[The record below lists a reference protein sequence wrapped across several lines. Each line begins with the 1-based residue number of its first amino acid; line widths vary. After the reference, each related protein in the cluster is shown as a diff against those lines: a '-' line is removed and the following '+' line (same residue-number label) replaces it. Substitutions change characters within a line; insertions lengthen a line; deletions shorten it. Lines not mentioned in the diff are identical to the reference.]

1 MKFGYKFSNYYEN
14 INKCR
19 KLKIFVIKCYKQNI
33 YNKRNGRFNMKDK
46 LISIIVPIYNIEK
59 YLRRSINSIIN
70 QTYKNLE
77 IILVDDGSTDE
88 SGKICDEYAKTDNRI
103 KVIHKKNG
111 GQASAI
117 NVGLDVARGEY
128 IGFSDPD
135 DYINRNFYKNLY
147 ILAEKYDTDI
157 TECSMIKVKE
167 EEDIEKVYIEEF
179 EVDKTEK
186 VEFFDGIGG
195 LRKLFGEDFAEY
207 LETIVKVNKIYK
219 KEVFSNIRFS
229 EVRIYEEWGT
239 MYKLYYNTKKN
250 LKLHKVQYVYVQRKT
265 STVNRPFSEER
276 LLMLDGIEYCM
287 NLAKEINLE
296 DLVLDCYRKYFE
308 TIVRF
313 LDMIKAENT
322 INREY
327 LKIKLIEAFNLKYN
341 EAIKIIDEKN
351 KTDYK
356 EKFKKLK
363 IKFEEAQK
371 DKIEID

>member
-1 MKFGYKFSNYYEN
+1 MG
-14 INKCR
+14 
-19 KLKIFVIKCYKQNI
+19 
-33 YNKRNGRFNMKDK
+33 DK
-46 LISIIVPIYNIEK
+46 LISVIVPVYNIEK

-70 QTYKNLE
+70 QTYSNLE

-88 SGKICDEYAKTDNRI
+88 SGKICDEYANIDSRI

-117 NVGLDVARGEY
+117 NLGLDIAKGDY

-135 DYINRNFYKNLY
+135 DYINKNFYKNLY

-179 EVDKTEK
+179 EVDENEK
-186 VEFFDGIGG
+186 VELFDGIGG
-195 LRKLFGEDFAEY
+195 LRKLFGEDFADY

-219 KEVFSNIRFS
+219 KEIFNDIRFS

-239 MYKLYYNTKKN
+239 MYKLYCNTKKN
-250 LKLHKVQYVYVQRKT
+250 LKMYKVQYVYVQRKT

-276 LLMLDGIEYCM
+276 LLMLDGIEYCI
-287 NLAKEINLE
+287 NLAKKINQE

-308 TIVRF
+308 TVIRF

-327 LKIKLIEAFNLKYN
+327 LKEKLVELFDSKYN
-341 EAIKIIDEKN
+341 EAIKIVEERNKNEYRKKFEK
-351 KTDYK
+351 
-356 EKFKKLK
+356 LR
-363 IKFEEAQK
+363 IKFEETKK
-371 DKIEID
+371 DRIEID

>member
-1 MKFGYKFSNYYEN
+1 ME
-14 INKCR
+14 
-19 KLKIFVIKCYKQNI
+19 
-33 YNKRNGRFNMKDK
+33 DK
-46 LISIIVPIYNIEK
+46 LISVIVPVYNIEK

-77 IILVDDGSTDE
+77 IILVDDGSTDQ
-88 SGKICDEYAKTDNRI
+88 SGKICDEYANIDNRI

-117 NVGLDVARGEY
+117 NLGLDIAKGDY

-135 DYINRNFYKNLY
+135 DYINKNFYKNLY
-147 ILAEKYDTDI
+147 ILAEKYNTDI

-179 EVDKTEK
+179 EVDKNEK
-186 VEFFDGIGG
+186 VELFDGIGG
-195 LRKLFGEDFAEY
+195 LRKLFGEDFADY

-219 KEVFSNIRFS
+219 KEVFKNIRFS

-250 LKLHKVQYVYVQRKT
+250 LKMYKVQYVYVQRKT

-287 NLAKEINLE
+287 NLANKIHLE

-313 LDMIKAENT
+313 LDMIKDKNT

-327 LKIKLIEAFNLKYN
+327 LKLKLIELFDLKYN
-341 EAIKIIDEKN
+341 EAMKIVDEKN
-351 KTDYK
+351 KK
-356 EKFKKLK
+356 EYRKKFEKLK

-371 DKIEID
+371 DRIEID

>member
-1 MKFGYKFSNYYEN
+1 ME
-14 INKCR
+14 
-19 KLKIFVIKCYKQNI
+19 
-33 YNKRNGRFNMKDK
+33 DK
-46 LISIIVPIYNIEK
+46 LISVIVPVYNIEK

-77 IILVDDGSTDE
+77 IILVDDGSTDQ
-88 SGKICDEYAKTDNRI
+88 SGKICDEYANIDNRI
-103 KVIHKKNG
+103 KVIHKNNG

-117 NVGLDVARGEY
+117 NLGLDIAKGDY

-135 DYINRNFYKNLY
+135 DYINKNFYKNLY
-147 ILAEKYDTDI
+147 ILAEKYNTDI

-179 EVDKTEK
+179 EVDKNEK
-186 VEFFDGIGG
+186 VELFDGIGG
-195 LRKLFGEDFAEY
+195 LRKLFGEDFADY

-219 KEVFSNIRFS
+219 REIFNDIRFS

-250 LKLHKVQYVYVQRKT
+250 LKMYKVQYVYVQRKT

-287 NLAKEINLE
+287 NLANKIHLE

-313 LDMIKAENT
+313 LDMIKDKNT

-327 LKIKLIEAFNLKYN
+327 LKLKLIELFDLKYN
-341 EAIKIIDEKN
+341 EAMKIVDEKN
-351 KTDYK
+351 KK
-356 EKFKKLK
+356 EYRKKFEKLK

-371 DKIEID
+371 DRIEID

>member
-1 MKFGYKFSNYYEN
+1 ME
-14 INKCR
+14 
-19 KLKIFVIKCYKQNI
+19 
-33 YNKRNGRFNMKDK
+33 DK
-46 LISIIVPIYNIEK
+46 LISVIVPVYNIEK

-77 IILVDDGSTDE
+77 IILVDDGSTDQ
-88 SGKICDEYAKTDNRI
+88 SGKICDEYANIDNRI
-103 KVIHKKNG
+103 KVIHKNNG

-117 NVGLDVARGEY
+117 NLGLDIARGDY

-135 DYINRNFYKNLY
+135 DYINKNFYKNLY

-179 EVDKTEK
+179 EVDENEK
-186 VEFFDGIGG
+186 VELFDGIGG
-195 LRKLFGEDFAEY
+195 LRKLFGEDFADY

-219 KEVFSNIRFS
+219 KEIFDDIRFS

-239 MYKLYYNTKKN
+239 MYKLYCNTKKN
-250 LKLHKVQYVYVQRKT
+250 LKLNKVQYVYVQRKT

-276 LLMLDGIEYCM
+276 LLMLDGIEYCI
-287 NLAKEINLE
+287 NLAKKINQE

-308 TIVRF
+308 TVIRF

-327 LKIKLIEAFNLKYN
+327 LKEKLVELFDSKYN
-341 EAIKIIDEKN
+341 EAIKIVEERNKNEYRKKFEK
-351 KTDYK
+351 
-356 EKFKKLK
+356 LR
-363 IKFEEAQK
+363 IKFEETKK
-371 DKIEID
+371 DRIEID

>member
-1 MKFGYKFSNYYEN
+1 MG
-14 INKCR
+14 
-19 KLKIFVIKCYKQNI
+19 
-33 YNKRNGRFNMKDK
+33 DK
-46 LISIIVPIYNIEK
+46 LISVIVPVYNIEK

-70 QTYKNLE
+70 QTYSNLE

-88 SGKICDEYAKTDNRI
+88 SGKICDEYANIDSRI

-117 NVGLDVARGEY
+117 NLGLDIAKGDY

-135 DYINRNFYKNLY
+135 DYINKNFYKNLY

-179 EVDKTEK
+179 EVDENEK
-186 VEFFDGIGG
+186 VELFDGIGG
-195 LRKLFGEDFAEY
+195 LRKLFGEDFADY

-219 KEVFSNIRFS
+219 REIFNDIRFS

-239 MYKLYYNTKKN
+239 MYKLYCNTKKN
-250 LKLHKVQYVYVQRKT
+250 LKMYKVQYVYVQRKT

-276 LLMLDGIEYCM
+276 LLMLDGIEYCI
-287 NLAKEINLE
+287 NLAKKINQE

-308 TIVRF
+308 TVIRF

-327 LKIKLIEAFNLKYN
+327 LKEKLVELFDSKYN
-341 EAIKIIDEKN
+341 EAIKIVEERNKNEYRKKFEK
-351 KTDYK
+351 
-356 EKFKKLK
+356 LR
-363 IKFEEAQK
+363 IKFEETKK
-371 DKIEID
+371 DRIEID

>member
-1 MKFGYKFSNYYEN
+1 ME
-14 INKCR
+14 
-19 KLKIFVIKCYKQNI
+19 
-33 YNKRNGRFNMKDK
+33 DK
-46 LISIIVPIYNIEK
+46 LISVIVPVYNIEK

-77 IILVDDGSTDE
+77 IILVDDRSTDQ
-88 SGKICDEYAKTDNRI
+88 SGKICDEYANIDNRI
-103 KVIHKKNG
+103 KVIHKNNG

-117 NVGLDVARGEY
+117 NLGLDIARGDY

-135 DYINRNFYKNLY
+135 DYINKNFYKNLY
-147 ILAEKYDTDI
+147 ILAEKYGTDI

-179 EVDKTEK
+179 EVDENET
-186 VEFFDGIGG
+186 VEVYDGVGG
-195 LRKLFGEDFAEY
+195 LRKLFGEDFADY

-219 KEVFSNIRFS
+219 KEVFKNIRFS

-308 TIVRF
+308 TIIRF

-327 LKIKLIEAFNLKYN
+327 LKAKLIELFDLKYN
-341 EAIKIIDEKN
+341 EAMKIAEKIN
-351 KTDYK
+351 KTEY
-356 EKFKKLK
+356 EK
-363 IKFEEAQK
+363 KFEKLRMQFEETKK
-371 DKIEID
+371 DRIQID

>member
-1 MKFGYKFSNYYEN
+1 MG
-14 INKCR
+14 
-19 KLKIFVIKCYKQNI
+19 
-33 YNKRNGRFNMKDK
+33 DK
-46 LISIIVPIYNIEK
+46 LISVIVPVYNIEK

-70 QTYKNLE
+70 QTYSNLE

-88 SGKICDEYAKTDNRI
+88 SGKICDEYANIDSRI

-117 NVGLDVARGEY
+117 NLGLDIAKGDY

-135 DYINRNFYKNLY
+135 DYINKNFYKNLY

-179 EVDKTEK
+179 EVDKNEK
-186 VEFFDGIGG
+186 VELFDGIGG
-195 LRKLFGEDFAEY
+195 LRKLFGEDFADY

-219 KEVFSNIRFS
+219 REIFNDIRFS

-239 MYKLYYNTKKN
+239 MYKLYCNTKKN
-250 LKLHKVQYVYVQRKT
+250 LKMYKVQYVYVQRKT

-276 LLMLDGIEYCM
+276 LLMLDGIEYCI
-287 NLAKEINLE
+287 NLAKKINQE

-308 TIVRF
+308 TVIRF

-327 LKIKLIEAFNLKYN
+327 LKEKLVELFDSKYN
-341 EAIKIIDEKN
+341 EAIKIVEERNKNEYRKKFEK
-351 KTDYK
+351 
-356 EKFKKLK
+356 LR
-363 IKFEEAQK
+363 IKFEETKK
-371 DKIEID
+371 DRIEID

>member
-1 MKFGYKFSNYYEN
+1 MG
-14 INKCR
+14 
-19 KLKIFVIKCYKQNI
+19 
-33 YNKRNGRFNMKDK
+33 DK
-46 LISIIVPIYNIEK
+46 LISVIVPVYNIEK

-70 QTYKNLE
+70 QTYSNLE

-88 SGKICDEYAKTDNRI
+88 SGKICDEYANIDNRI

-117 NVGLDVARGEY
+117 NLGLDIAKGDY

-135 DYINRNFYKNLY
+135 DYINKNFYKNLY

-179 EVDKTEK
+179 EVDENEK
-186 VEFFDGIGG
+186 VELFDGIGG
-195 LRKLFGEDFAEY
+195 LRKLFGEDFADY

-219 KEVFSNIRFS
+219 KEIFNDIRFS

-239 MYKLYYNTKKN
+239 MYKLYCNTKKN

-276 LLMLDGIEYCM
+276 LLMLDGIEYCI
-287 NLAKEINLE
+287 NLAKKINQE

-308 TIVRF
+308 TVIRF

-327 LKIKLIEAFNLKYN
+327 LKLKLIELFDLKYN
-341 EAIKIIDEKN
+341 EAMKIVDEKN
-351 KTDYK
+351 KK
-356 EKFKKLK
+356 EYRKKFEKLK

-371 DKIEID
+371 DRIEID

>member
-1 MKFGYKFSNYYEN
+1 ME
-14 INKCR
+14 
-19 KLKIFVIKCYKQNI
+19 
-33 YNKRNGRFNMKDK
+33 DK
-46 LISIIVPIYNIEK
+46 LISVIVPVYNIEK

-77 IILVDDGSTDE
+77 IILVDDGSTDQ
-88 SGKICDEYAKTDNRI
+88 SGKICDEYANIDNRI
-103 KVIHKKNG
+103 KVIHKNNG

-117 NVGLDVARGEY
+117 NLGLDIARGDY

-135 DYINRNFYKNLY
+135 DYINKNFYKNLY
-147 ILAEKYDTDI
+147 ILAEKYGTDI

-179 EVDKTEK
+179 EVDKNEK
-186 VEFFDGIGG
+186 VELFDGIGG
-195 LRKLFGEDFAEY
+195 LRKLFGEDFADY

-219 KEVFSNIRFS
+219 REIFNDIRFS

-250 LKLHKVQYVYVQRKT
+250 LKMYKVQYVYVQRKT

-287 NLAKEINLE
+287 NLANKIHLE

-313 LDMIKAENT
+313 LDMIKDKNT

-327 LKIKLIEAFNLKYN
+327 LKLKLIELFDLKYN
-341 EAIKIIDEKN
+341 EAMKIVDEKN
-351 KTDYK
+351 KK
-356 EKFKKLK
+356 EYRKKFEKLK

-371 DKIEID
+371 DRIEID

>member
-1 MKFGYKFSNYYEN
+1 MG
-14 INKCR
+14 
-19 KLKIFVIKCYKQNI
+19 
-33 YNKRNGRFNMKDK
+33 DK
-46 LISIIVPIYNIEK
+46 LISVIVPVYNIEK

-70 QTYKNLE
+70 QTYSNLE

-88 SGKICDEYAKTDNRI
+88 SGKICDEYANIDSRI

-117 NVGLDVARGEY
+117 NLGLDIAKGDY

-135 DYINRNFYKNLY
+135 DYINKNFYKNLY

-179 EVDKTEK
+179 EVDENEK
-186 VEFFDGIGG
+186 VELFDGIGG
-195 LRKLFGEDFAEY
+195 LRKLFGEDFADY

-219 KEVFSNIRFS
+219 KEIFNDIRFS

-239 MYKLYYNTKKN
+239 MYKLYCNTKKN

-276 LLMLDGIEYCM
+276 LLMLDGIEYCI
-287 NLAKEINLE
+287 NLAKKINQE

-308 TIVRF
+308 TVIRF

-327 LKIKLIEAFNLKYN
+327 LKLKLIELFDLKYN
-341 EAIKIIDEKN
+341 EAMKIVDEKN
-351 KTDYK
+351 KK
-356 EKFKKLK
+356 EYRKKFEKLK

-371 DKIEID
+371 DRIEID

>member
-1 MKFGYKFSNYYEN
+1 MS
-14 INKCR
+14 
-19 KLKIFVIKCYKQNI
+19 
-33 YNKRNGRFNMKDK
+33 DK
-46 LISIIVPIYNIEK
+46 LISIIVPVYNIEK

-77 IILVDDGSTDE
+77 IILVDDGSTDK
-88 SGKICDEYAKTDNRI
+88 SGEICDEYTKIDNRI
-103 KVIHKKNG
+103 RVIHKKNG

-117 NVGLDVARGEY
+117 NLGLDIAKGDY

-135 DYINRNFYKNLY
+135 DYINKNFYKNLY
-147 ILAEKYDTDI
+147 ILAEKYNTDI

-179 EVDKTEK
+179 EVDKNEK
-186 VEFFDGIGG
+186 VELFDGIGG
-195 LRKLFGEDFAEY
+195 LRKLFGEDFADY

-219 KEVFSNIRFS
+219 REIFNDIRFS

-239 MYKLYYNTKKN
+239 MYKLYCNTKKN
-250 LKLHKVQYVYVQRKT
+250 LKMYKVQYVYVQRKT

-287 NLAKEINLE
+287 NLANKIHLE

-313 LDMIKAENT
+313 LDMIKDKNT

-327 LKIKLIEAFNLKYN
+327 LKLKLIELFDLKYN
-341 EAIKIIDEKN
+341 EAMKIVDEKN
-351 KTDYK
+351 KK
-356 EKFKKLK
+356 EYRKKFEKLK

-371 DKIEID
+371 DRIEID